1 MLLWMQYLGHILT
14 LDGLKPNPER
24 IAAVRQ
30 FTTPDDIKRVKQFL
44 GLASFYRKFVPNF
57 ARIAEPLHNLTRKN
71 VPFEWTATCQDSF
84 NCLKKKLVEGPVLV
98 YPDFTKDFV
107 LETDASIQG
116 LGAILSQV
124 QEDTQSPMPV
134 DPRT

>member
-44 GLASFYRKFVPNF
+44 GLASNF

-124 QEDTQSPMPV
+124 QEDGKCHPV
-134 DPRT
+134 SYAS